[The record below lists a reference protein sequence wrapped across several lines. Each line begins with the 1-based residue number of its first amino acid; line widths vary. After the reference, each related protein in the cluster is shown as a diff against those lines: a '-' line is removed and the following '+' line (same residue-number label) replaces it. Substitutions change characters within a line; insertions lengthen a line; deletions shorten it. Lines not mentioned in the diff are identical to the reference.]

1 MFPYIGRIDFLAPDA
16 HLLTTQ
22 TGPDVSQIWH
32 LLSDIEMR
40 KHFSVLICWFQS
52 LEDRILPK
60 LYIWNCTKNSMVCG
74 RKPAHIANRSQCMEE
89 KSEKECQ
96 TGGAK

>member
-22 TGPDVSQIWH
+22 TGPDVSQSWH

-40 KHFSVLICWFQS
+40 KHFSIVNLLISIIKRPRFTQIIF
-52 LEDRILPK
+52 LE
-60 LYIWNCTKNSMVCG
+60 LY
-74 RKPAHIANRSQCMEE
+74 
-89 KSEKECQ
+89 
-96 TGGAK
+96 